1 VNRSGSS
8 HKTLPPGELWVD
20 RVDRSATFAA
30 PASRACAHC
39 GADPDAL
46 AGALAEREQILA
58 ELSAAHEEVARLRRA
73 SVSLPESAA
82 RSLPY
87 AAPPSYTPAPS
98 YAPSPAGGYVHAPF
112 VPVTSAMAPGA
123 VASADQG
130 IDFGSVA
137 RLSPEELDKLPYG
150 LITLDAEGRVIHY
163 NDTESRLVG
172 LPKERVIGKRF
183 FVDVA
188 PCARV
193 REFEGRFLELA
204 RDPTRVRVQSFDFVF
219 RFARGEHHVS
229 IVMTPARLRGQF
241 HLALVRRAI
250 IA

>member
-1 VNRSGSS
+1 VNHNGSS

-20 RVDRSATFAA
+20 RSAIQ
-30 PASRACAHC
+30 PRACLQC
-39 GADPDAL
+39 GADPGAL
-46 AGALAEREQILA
+46 GEALAERDRILA
-58 ELSAAHEEVARLRRA
+58 ELAAAHEEVARLRRG
-73 SVSLPESAA
+73 AA
-82 RSLPY
+82 HSPAAAPRSLPY
-87 AAPPSYTPAPS
+87 VALPSYTPAS
-98 YAPSPAGGYVHAPF
+98 SGGYSPAPF
-112 VPVTSAMAPGA
+112 VPTTSALGPGA
-123 VASADQG
+123 VASPDQG

-204 RDPTRVRVQSFDFVF
+204 RDPIRVRVQSFDFVF